1 MKNPFGAARER
12 KMHTTAAQRP
22 RYRRMPIEVT
32 VRCGANGTFS
42 PVAVLWP
49 DGHAFPVNRVLRVK
63 KMRCLVRVGN
73 RSFRLRNG
81 ATDVVA
87 AHNATCLVNAASSL
101 NGIRHLCS
109 VVEQKPVLVEE
120 CALHAQ

>member
-1 MKNPFGAARER
+1 MKNPFVAARER

-42 PVAVLWP
+42 LVAVLWP
-49 DGHAFPVNRVLRVK
+49 DGRAFSVNRVLRAK
-63 KMRCLVRVGN
+63 KMRCLVRAGN

-87 AHNATCLVNAASSL
+87 AHDASPLVNAASSL
-101 NGIRHLCS
+101 NGVGHGGA
-109 VVEQKPVLVEE
+109 VVE
-120 CALHAQ
+120 